1 MRSIYTVYYP
11 EADLTLS
18 ALELKVVEDKAVV
31 LVQDIICIAHFINEV
46 WTIGDCGE
54 CLLDLCDVIQNL

>member
-11 EADLTLS
+11 EANLTLS

-31 LVQDIICIAHFINEV
+31 LVQDRICIASFINEV
-46 WTIGDCGE
+46 WTIGGTNE
-54 CLLDLCDVIQNL
+54 CLLDLCDVL